1 MAHAV
6 QTDIPELNEKKPREK
21 ALAILAYIRA
31 NNWTGVT
38 RDESYH
44 DLQNNFI
51 GIALQDPNHPS
62 LPPISVAI
70 FCCVAKRLGVNAHPC
85 SFPFHAIAI
94 VLPPPRLGLAG
105 GAIDDLTHANPMYLD
120 PFRSDDE
127 LIVKDLQGQLS
138 AMAIAPSRHATL
150 LGPASTVEMVQR
162 TAGNI
167 INSVHH
173 DDRNDKT
180 ETDDAFYAALWALL
194 LLPEAAANTPQ
205 SQRLHHFVEYLEKEF
220 FMDIGMVEAKILPR
234 LRIPGQHELIQGTL
248 RTAGQYELIQ
258 GTLRVIRAGDSM
270 GRERR
275 TRNSAQEVKY
285 HVGQVFIHRR
295 YNYVGI
301 IIGWDLEGED
311 WNSRGDFAEMARGRY
326 QRFYRVL

>member
-38 RDESYH
+38 REESYH

-51 GIALQDPNHPS
+51 GIALRDPDHPS

-70 FCCVAKRLGVNAHPC
+70 FCCLAQRLGVNAHPC
-85 SFPFHAIAI
+85 ILPFHAIAT
-94 VLPPPRLGLAG
+94 VLPPPKSDLAG
-105 GAIDDLTHANPMYLD
+105 KDTDDSTPAEPMYLD

-127 LIVKDLQGQLS
+127 LTVEDLQAQLS
-138 AMAIAPSRHATL
+138 AMAISPSHFVKL
-150 LGPASTVEMVQR
+150 LGPASAVEMVQR
-162 TAGNI
+162 TALNI
-167 INSVHH
+167 IASVRR
-173 DDRNDKT
+173 DDRNDT
-180 ETDDAFYAALWALL
+180 PETGDAFYAALWALL
-194 LLPEAAANTPQ
+194 MLPEVTVNIQQ
-205 SQRLHHFVEYLEKEF
+205 SQRLNDFVLYLEKEF

-234 LRIPGQHELIQGTL
+234 LRIH
-248 RTAGQYELIQ
+248 GQYELIL
-258 GTLRVIRAGDSM
+258 GTLRVIRSGDSM
-270 GRERR
+270 RREKRR
-275 TRNSAQEVKY
+275 RNSAQEVKY
-285 HVGQVFIHRR
+285 RVGQVFMHRR
-295 YNYVGI
+295 YKYVGV

-311 WNSRGDFAEMARGRY
+311 WNWRGDFPEMTRGRY

>member
-1 MAHAV
+1 M
-6 QTDIPELNEKKPREK
+6 
-21 ALAILAYIRA
+21 
-31 NNWTGVT
+31 

-51 GIALQDPNHPS
+51 GIALRDPNHPS

-70 FCCVAKRLGVNAHPC
+70 YCSVAIRLGVNAHPC
-85 SFPFHAIAI
+85 GFPFHAIAI
-94 VLPPPRLGLAG
+94 ITPPAGLDLAG
-105 GAIDDLTHANPMYLD
+105 RAIDDSTQAKPMYID
-120 PFRSDDE
+120 PFRSDGE
-127 LIVKDLQGQLS
+127 LLVEDLQGQLS
-138 AMAIAPSRHATL
+138 AMAIAPSKYATL
-150 LGPASTVEMVQR
+150 LGPASTVEIVQR
-162 TAGNI
+162 TARNI

-173 DDRNDKT
+173 NDRNDNLKP
-180 ETDDAFYAALWALL
+180 EMDDAFYAALWASL
-194 LLPEAAANTPQ
+194 LLPEVVAYTQQ
-205 SQRLHHFVEYLEKEF
+205 SQCLSHFVKYLEKEF

-234 LRIPGQHELIQGTL
+234 LLIHGH
-248 RTAGQYELIQ
+248 YESIL

-275 TRNSAQEVKY
+275 TRDSAQEVKY

-301 IIGWDLEGED
+301 IVGWDLEGED

>member
-6 QTDIPELNEKKPREK
+6 QTDIPELNEKQPREK

-38 RDESYH
+38 KDESYR

-51 GIALQDPNHPS
+51 GIALRDPNHPS

-70 FCCVAKRLGVNAHPC
+70 FCCVAQRLGVNAHPC
-85 SFPFHAIAI
+85 SFPFHAIAM
-94 VLPPPRLGLAG
+94 VLPRPNSDLAG
-105 GAIDDLTHANPMYLD
+105 RAIDDSIHAKPMYLD

-127 LIVKDLQGQLS
+127 LTAEDLQSQLS
-138 AMAIAPSRHATL
+138 AMAISPSHYVKL

-162 TAGNI
+162 TALNI
-167 INSVHH
+167 ITSVHH
-173 DDRNDKT
+173 DDRNDKP

-194 LLPEAAANTPQ
+194 LLPEVAVNIQQP
-205 SQRLHHFVEYLEKEF
+205 QRLNTFVEYLEKEF
-220 FMDIGMVEAKILPR
+220 FMDIGMAEARILPR
-234 LRIPGQHELIQGTL
+234 LRIH
-248 RTAGQYELIQ
+248 GQYELILS
-258 GTLRVIRAGDSM
+258 TLRVIRAGDSM

-295 YNYVGI
+295 YKYVGI

-311 WNSRGDFAEMARGRY
+311 WNSRGDFAEMARGRF

>member
-6 QTDIPELNEKKPREK
+6 QTEIPELNEKKPREK
-21 ALAILAYIRA
+21 ALAILAYARA
-31 NNWTGVT
+31 NNWTGIT

-62 LPPISVAI
+62 LPLISVAI

-85 SFPFHAIAI
+85 GFPFHVIAI
-94 VLPPPRLGLAG
+94 VIPPSRLDLAG
-105 GAIDDLTHANPMYLD
+105 RVIDDSTQAKPMYLD

-127 LIVKDLQGQLS
+127 LTVEDLQGQLS
-138 AMAIAPSRHATL
+138 AMAIAPSNYATL
-150 LGPASTVEMVQR
+150 LGPASTVEIVQK
-162 TAGNI
+162 TARNI

-173 DDRNDKT
+173 DDRNDKPD
-180 ETDDAFYAALWALL
+180 TDGAFYAALWALL
-194 LLPEAAANTPQ
+194 LLPEVAVNVQQ
-205 SQRLHHFVEYLEKEF
+205 SQCLIHFVEYLEREF

-234 LRIPGQHELIQGTL
+234 LRVH
-248 RTAGQYELIQ
+248 GQYELIL

-275 TRNSAQEVKY
+275 IRNSAQELKY

-295 YNYVGI
+295 YKYVGI

>member
-6 QTDIPELNEKKPREK
+6 QTDIPELNEKEPREK
-21 ALAILAYIRA
+21 ALAILAYTRA
-31 NNWTGVT
+31 NNWTGIK
-38 RDESYH
+38 RNESYY

-51 GIALQDPNHPS
+51 GIALQDPDHPS
-62 LPPISVAI
+62 LPLISVAI

-85 SFPFHAIAI
+85 SFPFHVIAT
-94 VLPPPRLGLAG
+94 VLLPPRLDLAG
-105 GAIDDLTHANPMYLD
+105 RAIDDSTQAKPMYLD

-127 LIVKDLQGQLS
+127 LNVEDLQGQLS
-138 AMAIAPSRHATL
+138 AMAIAPSYYATL
-150 LGPASTVEMVQR
+150 LGPASTVEIVQR
-162 TAGNI
+162 TARSI

-173 DDRNDKT
+173 DDRNDKP

-194 LLPEAAANTPQ
+194 LLPEVVANIQ
-205 SQRLHHFVEYLEKEF
+205 HAQRLSQLVDYLEKEY
-220 FMDIGMVEAKILPR
+220 FMDIAMVEAKLLPQ
-234 LRIPGQHELIQGTL
+234 LIIHGQDELI
-248 RTAGQYELIQ
+248 I
-258 GTLRVIRAGDSM
+258 GTLRVIRAGESM
-270 GRERR
+270 GREMR

-285 HVGQVFIHRR
+285 HVGQVFIHKR
-295 YNYVGI
+295 YYYVGI

>member
-1 MAHAV
+1 MAHTV
-6 QTDIPELNEKKPREK
+6 QTDIPELNEKTPREK

-31 NNWTGVT
+31 NNWTGIM

-51 GIALQDPNHPS
+51 GIALRDPNHPS
-62 LPPISVAI
+62 LPLISVAI
-70 FCCVAKRLGVNAHPC
+70 YCSVAIRLGVNAQPC
-85 SFPFHAIAI
+85 GFPFHVVAI
-94 VLPPPRLGLAG
+94 VIPPAGLDLAG
-105 GAIDDLTHANPMYLD
+105 RAIDDLTKAKPMYLD
-120 PFRSDDE
+120 PFRSDNE
-127 LIVKDLQGQLS
+127 LLVEDLHGQLS
-138 AMAIAPSRHATL
+138 AMAIAPSNYATL
-150 LGPASTVEMVQR
+150 LGPASTVDIVQR
-162 TAGNI
+162 TALNI

-173 DDRNDKT
+173 DDRN
-180 ETDDAFYAALWALL
+180 AFYAALWALL
-194 LLPEAAANTPQ
+194 LLPEVTAHTQ
-205 SQRLHHFVEYLEKEF
+205 QEQCLHHFVEYLEKEF

-234 LRIPGQHELIQGTL
+234 LRMYGH
-248 RTAGQYELIQ
+248 YELIL
-258 GTLRVIRAGDSM
+258 GTIRVIRAGDSM

-275 TRNSAQEVKY
+275 IRDSEQEVKY

-301 IIGWDLEGED
+301 IVGWDLEGED

>member
-6 QTDIPELNEKKPREK
+6 QTDIPELNEKQPREK

-38 RDESYH
+38 KDESYR

-51 GIALQDPNHPS
+51 GIALRDPNHPS

-70 FCCVAKRLGVNAHPC
+70 FCCVAQRLGVNAHPC
-85 SFPFHAIAI
+85 SFPFHAIAT
-94 VLPPPRLGLAG
+94 VLPRPNSDLAG
-105 GAIDDLTHANPMYLD
+105 RAIDDSIHAKPMYLD

-127 LIVKDLQGQLS
+127 LTAEDLQSQLS
-138 AMAIAPSRHATL
+138 AMAISPSHYVKL
-150 LGPASTVEMVQR
+150 LGPASTVEIVQR
-162 TAGNI
+162 TALNI
-167 INSVHH
+167 ITSVHH
-173 DDRNDKT
+173 DDRNDKP

-194 LLPEAAANTPQ
+194 LLPEVAVNIQQP
-205 SQRLHHFVEYLEKEF
+205 QRLNTFVEYLEKEF
-220 FMDIGMVEAKILPR
+220 FMDIGMAEARILPL
-234 LRIPGQHELIQGTL
+234 LRIH
-248 RTAGQYELIQ
+248 GQYELILS
-258 GTLRVIRAGDSM
+258 TLRVIRAGDSM

-295 YNYVGI
+295 YKYVGI

-311 WNSRGDFAEMARGRY
+311 WNSRGDFAEMARGRF

>member
-1 MAHAV
+1 M
-6 QTDIPELNEKKPREK
+6 
-21 ALAILAYIRA
+21 
-31 NNWTGVT
+31 

-51 GIALQDPNHPS
+51 GIALRDPNHPS

-70 FCCVAKRLGVNAHPC
+70 YCSVAIRLGVNAHPC
-85 SFPFHAIAI
+85 CFPFHAIAI
-94 VLPPPRLGLAG
+94 VIPPAGLDLAG
-105 GAIDDLTHANPMYLD
+105 RAIDDSTQAKPMYLD
-120 PFRSDDE
+120 PFRSDGE
-127 LIVKDLQGQLS
+127 LLVEDLQGQLS
-138 AMAIAPSRHATL
+138 AMAIAPSTYATL
-150 LGPASTVEMVQR
+150 LGPASTIEIVQR
-162 TAGNI
+162 TARNI
-167 INSVHH
+167 ISSVHH
-173 DDRNDKT
+173 NDRNDNLNP
-180 ETDDAFYAALWALL
+180 EMDGAFYAALWASL
-194 LLPEAAANTPQ
+194 LLPEVAAYTQQAQCLN
-205 SQRLHHFVEYLEKEF
+205 HFVKYLEKEF

-234 LRIPGQHELIQGTL
+234 LRIHGH
-248 RTAGQYELIQ
+248 YEPIL

-275 TRNSAQEVKY
+275 TRDSAQEVKY

-301 IIGWDLEGED
+301 IVGWDLEGED